1 MDVKISD
8 IKVVGRKRE
17 LNEEKI
23 RDLANS
29 FKLLGQLQPIVINQD
44 YTLLAGLHRLE
55 AAKLL
60 GWETIKAEVISG
72 SQLEDEL
79 IEIDENLIRNDLTVL
94 EQAELLQ
101 RRNEILKEMGL
112 RRSHGRYPTN
122 SLSDRG
128 LKTTEDIAK
137 EVGLANSTLLRRIQI
152 AQNLVP
158 EVKEKIRNTP
168 IADST
173 TQLLELAKLKPEE
186 QIEVVK
192 QLENKQTHD
201 KISISDAYRKLKKE
215 EEIRKARES
224 IAAQVASSPV
234 KPVIS
239 LQDWKS
245 WLEEQPQCDLLIT
258 DPPYM
263 TDVDNID
270 EFAKWLPVA
279 LSKVKNTGF
288 AYVFIGAYP
297 EELRAYLNVSNPT
310 QILIWTYRNVLGVMP
325 KDRYRLNYQAILF
338 FRMPEAPNLNC
349 PITNEQWAV
358 HDVSQQGM
366 LGGDRMYKWQKPD
379 ELAER
384 LIRHSTKPGDLVLDC
399 FAGSGTFLIAA
410 SKLGRVARGCDI
422 DEEVIKIA
430 EQRGCVRD

>member
-1 MDVKISD
+1 MLQINEKFKSLIPPLTEEEYKELEQSILSEGCREPLTVWDGVIVDGHHRYEICTKHNIPFNTRD
-8 IKVVGRKRE
+8 IHFENEDEAMIWIITNQLSRRNITDFVRVELALKRKD
-17 LNEEKI
+17 LLLKQGKEKM
-23 RDLANS
+23 R
-29 FKLLGQLQPIVINQD
+29 
-44 YTLLAGLHRLE
+44 LAGRAGAE
-55 AAKLL
+55 ARWGLSQNDKPYTQHNTQAIIAKDL
-60 GWETIKAEVISG
+60 GLSTGTVAQAEVI
-72 SQLEDEL
+72 
-79 IEIDENLIRNDLTVL
+79 
-94 EQAELLQ
+94 
-101 RRNEILKEMGL
+101 LKKAPEETKEKL
-112 RRSHGRYPTN
+112 RRG
-122 SLSDRG
+122 
-128 LKTTEDIAK
+128 
-137 EVGLANSTLLRRIQI
+137 
-152 AQNLVP
+152 
-158 EVKEKIRNTP
+158 
-168 IADST
+168 
-173 TQLLELAKLKPEE
+173 EL
-186 QIEVVK
+186 
-192 QLENKQTHD
+192 T
-201 KISISDAYRKLKKE
+201 ISAAYRKLKKE

-270 EFAKWLPVA
+270 VFAKWLPVA

-338 FRMPEAPNLNC
+338 FRMPEAPDLNC

-358 HDVSQQGM
+358 HDISQQGM

-410 SKLGRVARGCDI
+410 SKLGRVARGCEI
-422 DEEVIKIA
+422 DEEVVKIA
-430 EQRGCVRD
+430 EQRGCMRA

>member
-1 MDVKISD
+1 MLQINEKFKSLIPPLTEEEYKELEQSILSEGCREPLTVWDGVIVDGHHRYEICTKHNIPFNTRD
-8 IKVVGRKRE
+8 IHFENEDEAMIWIITNQLSRRNITDFVRVELALKRKDLLLKQGKEKMQFAGRAGAEARWGLSQNDKPYTQH
-17 LNEEKI
+17 NTQAIIAK
-23 RDLANS
+23 DL
-29 FKLLGQLQPIVINQD
+29 
-44 YTLLAGLHRLE
+44 GLSTGTV
-55 AAKLL
+55 AQ
-60 GWETIKAEVISG
+60 AEVI
-72 SQLEDEL
+72 
-79 IEIDENLIRNDLTVL
+79 
-94 EQAELLQ
+94 
-101 RRNEILKEMGL
+101 LKKAPEETKEKL
-112 RRSHGRYPTN
+112 RRG
-122 SLSDRG
+122 
-128 LKTTEDIAK
+128 
-137 EVGLANSTLLRRIQI
+137 
-152 AQNLVP
+152 
-158 EVKEKIRNTP
+158 
-168 IADST
+168 
-173 TQLLELAKLKPEE
+173 EL
-186 QIEVVK
+186 
-192 QLENKQTHD
+192 T
-201 KISISDAYRKLKKE
+201 ISAAYRKLKKE

-325 KDRYRLNYQAILF
+325 KNRYRLNYQAILF
-338 FRMPEAPNLNC
+338 FRMPEAPDLNC

>member
-1 MDVKISD
+1 MLQINEKFKSLIPPLTEEEYKELEQSILSEGCREPLTVWDGVIVDGHHRYEICTKHNIPFNTRD
-8 IKVVGRKRE
+8 IHFENEDEAMIWIITNQLSRRNITDFVRVELALKRKDLLLKQGKEKMQFAGRAGAEARWGLSQNDKPYTQHNTRAIIA
-17 LNEEKI
+17 K
-23 RDLANS
+23 DL
-29 FKLLGQLQPIVINQD
+29 
-44 YTLLAGLHRLE
+44 GLSTGTV
-55 AAKLL
+55 AQ
-60 GWETIKAEVISG
+60 AEVI
-72 SQLEDEL
+72 
-79 IEIDENLIRNDLTVL
+79 
-94 EQAELLQ
+94 
-101 RRNEILKEMGL
+101 LKKAPEETKEKL
-112 RRSHGRYPTN
+112 RRG
-122 SLSDRG
+122 
-128 LKTTEDIAK
+128 
-137 EVGLANSTLLRRIQI
+137 
-152 AQNLVP
+152 
-158 EVKEKIRNTP
+158 
-168 IADST
+168 
-173 TQLLELAKLKPEE
+173 EL
-186 QIEVVK
+186 
-192 QLENKQTHD
+192 T
-201 KISISDAYRKLKKE
+201 ISAAYRKLKKE

-325 KDRYRLNYQAILF
+325 KNRYRLNYQAILF
-338 FRMPEAPNLNC
+338 FRMPEAPDLNC

>member
-173 TQLLELAKLKPEE
+173 TQLLELARLKPEE

-215 EEIRKARES
+215 EEI
-224 IAAQVASSPV
+224 
-234 KPVIS
+234 
-239 LQDWKS
+239 
-245 WLEEQPQCDLLIT
+245 
-258 DPPYM
+258 
-263 TDVDNID
+263 
-270 EFAKWLPVA
+270 KW
-279 LSKVKNTGF
+279 
-288 AYVFIGAYP
+288 
-297 EELRAYLNVSNPT
+297 
-310 QILIWTYRNVLGVMP
+310 
-325 KDRYRLNYQAILF
+325 
-338 FRMPEAPNLNC
+338 
-349 PITNEQWAV
+349 
-358 HDVSQQGM
+358 HDMKEKGC
-366 LGGDRMYKWQKPD
+366 GIYIY
-379 ELAER
+379 ER
-384 LIRHSTKPGDLVLDC
+384 
-399 FAGSGTFLIAA
+399 
-410 SKLGRVARGCDI
+410 
-422 DEEVIKIA
+422 
-430 EQRGCVRD
+430 